1 MRKTLLI
8 GVSAFVLGAGTMAYL
23 NHPALASVAASSPAE
38 AFKMLELFADVR
50 HTVESEYVVPVDDK
64 KLIRAAID
72 GMLTSLDPH
81 SGYLNP
87 DDYKDL
93 QEQTEGAYGGLG
105 LEVTSEDGAV
115 KVVTPMD
122 DTPAARAGIQ
132 SGDFITAIDKQSVLG
147 LPLNDAVKKMRGAVG
162 APIELTVARQGK
174 DPFEVKLVRESIH
187 VVSAKGHME
196 GDYAYLRVSAFNETT
211 TDQALKTIKDLQAK
225 NPHIKGWVLDLRNNP
240 GGLLDQ
246 AVSISS
252 LFLNGGEVVEQR
264 GRDPRD
270 IERYNA
276 TGGDRLHGLPMVTL
290 INSGTASAAEIV
302 AGALQ
307 DRHRSAIVGITSFGK
322 GSVQSIIPLRD
333 GDNDALRLTIAR
345 YFTPSGRSI
354 QKAGIEPDLEVA
366 ESDDQ
371 AQALANDAFQFSEAS
386 FSNAL
391 NAAEAKTRRPPH
403 APAEAPPKDYDVKKD
418 FQLQRALDVL
428 KYGSVAAVPKLPAPP
443 PKVAAYMTT
452 SKPAPGAPATPPA
465 PAKQP

>member
-1 MRKTLLI
+1 MRKSLLI

-93 QEQTEGAYGGLG
+93 EEQTEGAYGGLG

-132 SGDFITAIDKQSVLG
+132 SGDYITAIDKQSVLG
-147 LPLNDAVKKMRGAVG
+147 LPLGEAVKKMRGTIG
-162 APIELTVARQGK
+162 QPIELTVARAGK
-174 DPFEVKLVRESIH
+174 DPFELKLVREAIH
-187 VVSAKGHME
+187 IVSAKGHME
-196 GDYAYLRVSAFNETT
+196 GDYGYLRVSAFNETT
-211 TDQALKTIKDLQAK
+211 TDQALATIKDLQAK

-246 AVSISS
+246 AVGISS
-252 LFLNGGEVVEQR
+252 LFLTGGEVVEQR
-264 GRDPRD
+264 GRSPQD
-270 IERYNA
+270 IDRKDVI
-276 TGGDRLHGLPMVTL
+276 GPGDRLHGLPMVTL
-290 INSGTASAAEIV
+290 VNSGTASAAEIV

-322 GSVQSIIPLRD
+322 GSVQAIIPLRD

-366 ESDDQ
+366 ASDEQ

-403 APAEAPPKDYDVKKD
+403 APAEAPPKDYDIKKD

-428 KYGSVAAVPKLPAPP
+428 KYGSVAATPKMPAAPAR
-443 PKVAAYMTT
+443 VAAYLNA
-452 SKPAPGAPATPPA
+452 KPVPGAPATPADTTKHP
-465 PAKQP
+465 

>member
-1 MRKTLLI
+1 
-8 GVSAFVLGAGTMAYL
+8 
-23 NHPALASVAASSPAE
+23 
-38 AFKMLELFADVR
+38 
-50 HTVESEYVVPVDDK
+50 
-64 KLIRAAID
+64 
-72 GMLTSLDPH
+72 
-81 SGYLNP
+81 
-87 DDYKDL
+87 
-93 QEQTEGAYGGLG
+93 
-105 LEVTSEDGAV
+105 
-115 KVVTPMD
+115 
-122 DTPAARAGIQ
+122 
-132 SGDFITAIDKQSVLG
+132 
-147 LPLNDAVKKMRGAVG
+147 
-162 APIELTVARQGK
+162 
-174 DPFEVKLVRESIH
+174 
-187 VVSAKGHME
+187 
-196 GDYAYLRVSAFNETT
+196 
-211 TDQALKTIKDLQAK
+211 
-225 NPHIKGWVLDLRNNP
+225 
-240 GGLLDQ
+240 
-246 AVSISS
+246 
-252 LFLNGGEVVEQR
+252 VVEQR

-270 IERYNA
+270 VERYNA

-366 ESDDQ
+366 ESADQ
-371 AQALANDAFQFSEAS
+371 AEALANDAFQFSEAS

-443 PKVAAYMTT
+443 PKVAAYMT
-452 SKPAPGAPATPPA
+452 SKPAPGAPASAAA
-465 PAKQP
+465 PAKHPR

>member
-1 MRKTLLI
+1 MMRKSLLI

-23 NHPALASVAASSPAE
+23 GHPVFAAVDAPLAE
-38 AFKMLELFADVR
+38 HIQMLDKFM
-50 HTVESEYVVPVDDK
+50 TVLHRVHEDYVVPVDDK

-72 GMLTSLDPH
+72 GMVSSLDPH
-81 SGYLNP
+81 SGYLSA
-87 DDYKDL
+87 DDFKDL
-93 QEQTEGAYGGLG
+93 EEQTQGAYGGLG

-115 KVVTPMD
+115 KVITPMD

-132 SGDFITAIDKQSVLG
+132 SGDYITAIDKQSVLG
-147 LPLNDAVKKMRGAVG
+147 LPLNEAVKKMRGTVG
-162 APIELTVARQGK
+162 EPIELTVARQGK

-211 TDQALKTIKDLQAK
+211 TDQALATIKDLQAK

-264 GRDPRD
+264 GRNPRD
-270 IERYNA
+270 IERFNA
-276 TGGDRLHGLPMVTL
+276 QGGDRLHGLPMVTL
-290 INSGTASAAEIV
+290 VNSGTASAAEIV

-322 GSVQSIIPLRD
+322 GSVQEIIPLRD

-366 ESDDQ
+366 ASDEQ
-371 AQALANDAFQFSEAS
+371 AKALANDAFQFSEAS
-386 FSNAL
+386 FTNAL

-403 APAEAPPKDYDVKKD
+403 APAEAPPTDYDIKKD
-418 FQLQRALDVL
+418 FQLQRGLDVL
-428 KYGSVAAVPKLPAPP
+428 RYGSVAATPKLPPA
-443 PKVAAYMTT
+443 KARVAAYLNTKPT
-452 SKPAPGAPATPPA
+452 PGAVPAPPQ
-465 PAKQP
+465 PAKHP

>member
-50 HTVESEYVVPVDDK
+50 HTVETEYVVPVDDK

-132 SGDFITAIDKQSVLG
+132 SGDYITAIDKQSVLG

-162 APIELTVARQGK
+162 APIELTVARPGK

-211 TDQALKTIKDLQAK
+211 TEQALATIKDLQAK

-290 INSGTASAAEIV
+290 VNSGTASAAEIV

-307 DRHRSAIVGITSFGK
+307 DRRRSAIVGITSFGK

-418 FQLQRALDVL
+418 FQLQRSLDVL
-428 KYGSVAAVPKLPAPP
+428 KYGSVAAVPKLPAAP
-443 PKVAAYMTT
+443 PKIAAYMT
-452 SKPAPGAPATPPA
+452 SKPVPGAPAAPA
-465 PAKQP
+465 PAPHP